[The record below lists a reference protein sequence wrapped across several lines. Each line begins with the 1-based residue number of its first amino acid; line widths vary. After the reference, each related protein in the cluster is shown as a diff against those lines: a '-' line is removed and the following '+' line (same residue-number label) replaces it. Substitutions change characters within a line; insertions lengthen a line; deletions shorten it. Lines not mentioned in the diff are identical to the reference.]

1 MDMRLLFKR
10 SLSHLERSM
19 LRNKRGRSYF
29 HKPGSADYIPD
40 ASVSKWKC
48 AQVKARFCVRGD
60 IQVQR
65 IDFLDKFSPAVN
77 LTTVG
82 LMLILL
88 VVLGLATKGVDYTAS
103 FFHAPVKKLF
113 HCHAK
118 GIIFSFNFRGCNI
131 CLEFTAPDDRTV

>member
-1 MDMRLLFKR
+1 MQ
-10 SLSHLERSM
+10 
-19 LRNKRGRSYF
+19 G
-29 HKPGSADYIPD
+29 
-40 ASVSKWKC
+40 
-48 AQVKARFCVRGD
+48 
-60 IQVQR
+60 
-65 IDFLDKFSPAVN
+65 IDFLDKFSPVVN

-88 VVLGLATKGVDYTAS
+88 VVLGLATKELITRLLS
-103 FFHAPVKKLF
+103 CMLPLKKLF